1 MRLMS
6 AFEYHKALGNWI
18 VEHLTGKKLSISD
31 RTALPAGCFDVAIE
45 HQNGIV
51 VLCASGHFGP
61 AFALIRIIFEACV
74 RGVWLHN
81 CATEQEIAQYKN
93 DTLDRK
99 FSSILKAVE
108 QSEGFNEGIL
118 GNVKRKYWKAMNSFT
133 HTGILQVSR
142 RLSEDSLGP
151 NYSDEDVLVVLGF
164 SGAMCLFAAQQIAL
178 LADDLVLAETMLRK
192 MAEFTDAKF

>member
-1 MRLMS
+1 MRLVS
-6 AFEYHKALGNWI
+6 AFEYHKALGNWV
-18 VEHLTGKKLSISD
+18 VEHLSGKKLSLSD
-31 RTALPAGCFDVAIE
+31 RTALPAGCFDVAVE

-99 FSSILKAVE
+99 FYSILQAVE
-108 QSEGFNEGIL
+108 QLEGFNEGIL
-118 GNVKRKYWKAMNSFT
+118 GNVKRKYWTAMNSFT

-142 RLSEDSLGP
+142 RLSDDSLGP
-151 NYSDEDVLVVLGF
+151 NYSDEEVLEVLGF
-164 SGAMCLFAAQQIAL
+164 SGVICLFAAQQIAL
-178 LADDLVLAETMLRK
+178 LAGDLVLADTMLSK
-192 MAEFTDAKF
+192 MAEFADSKF